1 MKTAGLA
8 DKALVKRCFV
18 VFVVTV
24 IGTLLYAIGMNAFF
38 VPHHFLAGGLAGI
51 AMIIYYLTGFPI
63 GTMNLLLNVPLLLLS
78 LRYMGKF
85 YTAVSILGTVTLS
98 FFIDATAFLSQSI
111 IIHSPLVSAITG
123 GFIIG
128 VGTGILY
135 RYNTNSG
142 GLDIVGAI
150 LKKYYNLEIG
160 NVVFALNVL
169 IVGASAAIFSLE
181 RAVCTLIG
189 MYLTANVAN
198 RVVIGTAQRKAAFI
212 VSRKPLEITDGI
224 LREIGHG
231 ATLLDG
237 QGGFSGARKQI
248 VFAIIDLTQIAKLRQ
263 LIHVID
269 PHAFLFIMNTTD
281 VIGQG
286 FTTPVAIPTGKN
298 LQHAARYVINEEG
311 ELVPTKFW
319 QYEMDQE
326 THPTP
331 APDKESYPEIREDDK

>member
-8 DKALVKRCFV
+8 DKTMVKRCFV

-63 GTMNLLLNVPLLLLS
+63 GTMNLLLNIPLLILS

-98 FFIDATAFLSQSI
+98 FFIDATGL
-111 IIHSPLVSAITG
+111 
-123 GFIIG
+123 
-128 VGTGILY
+128 LY

-160 NVVFALNVL
+160 NVVFGLNVI

-286 FTTPVAIPTGKN
+286 FTTPVATPVEKN
-298 LQHAARYVINEEG
+298 LQHSARYVINEDG

-326 THPTP
+326 ANPT
-331 APDKESYPEIREDDK
+331 PDKESYPDVQADDK

>member
-1 MKTAGLA
+1 
-8 DKALVKRCFV
+8 
-18 VFVVTV
+18 
-24 IGTLLYAIGMNAFF
+24 
-38 VPHHFLAGGLAGI
+38 
-51 AMIIYYLTGFPI
+51 
-63 GTMNLLLNVPLLLLS
+63 
-78 LRYMGKF
+78 
-85 YTAVSILGTVTLS
+85 
-98 FFIDATAFLSQSI
+98 
-111 IIHSPLVSAITG
+111 
-123 GFIIG
+123 
-128 VGTGILY
+128 
-135 RYNTNSG
+135 
-142 GLDIVGAI
+142 
-150 LKKYYNLEIG
+150 
-160 NVVFALNVL
+160 
-169 IVGASAAIFSLE
+169 
-181 RAVCTLIG
+181 

-248 VFAIIDLTQIAKLRQ
+248 IFAIIDLTQIAKLRQ

-286 FTTPVAIPTGKN
+286 FTTPIAIPTGKN
-298 LQHAARYVINEEG
+298 LQHSARYVINEEG

-326 THPTP
+326 AHP
-331 APDKESYPEIREDDK
+331 AQEKEIHPEIRTDDK

>member
-8 DKALVKRCFV
+8 DKAMMKRCV
-18 VFVVTV
+18 IVFVVTV

-63 GTMNLLLNVPLLLLS
+63 GTMNLLLNIPLLILS

-111 IIHSPLVSAITG
+111 IIQSPLVSAITG

-128 VGTGILY
+128 IGTGLLY

-142 GLDIVGAI
+142 GLD
-150 LKKYYNLEIG
+150 
-160 NVVFALNVL
+160 

-286 FTTPVAIPTGKN
+286 FTTPVATPVEKN
-298 LQHAARYVINEEG
+298 LQHSARYVVNEDG

-326 THPTP
+326 ANPT
-331 APDKESYPEIREDDK
+331 PDKETYPEVRADDK

>member
-8 DKALVKRCFV
+8 DKAMVKRCFV

-63 GTMNLLLNVPLLLLS
+63 GTMNLLLNIPLLILS

-237 QGGFSGARKQI
+237 
-248 VFAIIDLTQIAKLRQ
+248 
-263 LIHVID
+263 
-269 PHAFLFIMNTTD
+269 
-281 VIGQG
+281 
-286 FTTPVAIPTGKN
+286 
-298 LQHAARYVINEEG
+298 
-311 ELVPTKFW
+311 
-319 QYEMDQE
+319 
-326 THPTP
+326 
-331 APDKESYPEIREDDK
+331 